1 MNVTVLKQEK
11 GMATLKITAPG
22 EVLTKALDEA
32 YNVFKKNH
40 SDFDVPRSEVTTS
53 ADCADIYRQAVQ
65 DVFSDLYNDAIAASG
80 LTMASEP
87 VVSVLQASETEG
99 MEFQM
104 EFALR
109 PEVKLGQYKGIR
121 VKMPNVEPTEEEYE
135 FALAQAAQQNSVP
148 TTVERPA
155 QLGDIA
161 TIDFT
166 GYLDGVPF
174 DGGQG
179 SDYPLTLGSGSFIP
193 GFEEQLVG
201 ASAGEDVEVNVT
213 FPENYHAPDLAGKAT
228 VFQCKVKQV
237 QALELQPL
245 TEEQEAKVRQQVQQK
260 KENLADQQVED
271 EVLGRILDEAQ
282 VEIPE
287 AMVNSEINMVMS
299 QFVSELA
306 QQGMDLDAF
315 QQRTGKTTE
324 EMLSEMRPLATR
336 RIMLRL
342 VLSAIAEAENL
353 TATDEEVEAQ
363 FERMAQQYGISAA
376 QLKLYMGEGAEEEIK
391 AEITSSKAYTLLRE
405 CTILEMN

>member
-376 QLKLYMGEGAEEEIK
+376 QLKLYMGEGAEEEVK

>member
-40 SDFDVPRSEVTTS
+40 SDFDVPRSEATTS

-121 VKMPNVEPTEEEYE
+121 VKMPNVAPSEEEYE

-245 TEEQEAKVRQQVQQK
+245 TGEQEAKVRQQVQQK